1 MRVIAEYDTKDFSV
15 GATYLFFNHLQA
27 MVELQGMKYLS
38 GGLTFKF
45 RLSGGSGKREKRVV
59 E

>member
-1 MRVIAEYDTKDFSV
+1 
-15 GATYLFFNHLQA
+15 

-45 RLSGGSGKREKRVV
+45 RLSGGSGKRENRVV